1 MAIGSGKTPWPGMD
15 DKTEPDTLS
24 VVMTTVGSEAEA
36 QHLAHILVAERYVA
50 CAQVLPGITSY
61 YRWQGSLQTD
71 AEFLILFKLPTTA
84 YPRLEQRLRE
94 LHPYDEPEILAL
106 AATQVSAT
114 YLAWALDQVG

>member
-1 MAIGSGKTPWPGMD
+1 MD
-15 DKTEPDTLS
+15 NKTEPDTLS

-36 QHLAHILVAERYVA
+36 QRLAHTLVSERYVA
-50 CAQVLPGITSY
+50 CAQVLPRITSY

-71 AEFLILFKLPTTA
+71 AEFLILFKLPATA

-114 YLAWALDQVG
+114 YLAWARDQVG